1 MNAPQGDNDATR
13 SLPLSS
19 CSVVLTTD
27 ETRPD
32 TTVAVGSDAS
42 ITGQRAPPLEP
53 SPSAGAAETA
63 DALDAVYGLGRD
75 RRHRRGARP

>member
-1 MNAPQGDNDATR
+1 MTPTRGDNDATEGLT
-13 SLPLSS
+13 SFP

-27 ETRPD
+27 ETRRD

-42 ITGQRAPPLEP
+42 ITGQRAPLLKP